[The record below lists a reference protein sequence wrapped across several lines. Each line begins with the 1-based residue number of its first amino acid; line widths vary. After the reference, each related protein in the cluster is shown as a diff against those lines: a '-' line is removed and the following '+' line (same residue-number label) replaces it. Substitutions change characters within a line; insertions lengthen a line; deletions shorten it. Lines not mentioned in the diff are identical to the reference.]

1 MKRIIN
7 HFMPTYLDYTSNDPD
22 IIYEIEKSRNFVVT
36 FLFLSFISSFTFI
49 FKTIKNG
56 SIENQ
61 YLTHLFIG
69 FFLLFIVHLN
79 KEYKKTTYYIQ
90 PFLLLI
96 INGFWL
102 LRLEHYQTILT
113 SISLLMLFM
122 PVLATYLFSNKY
134 AVLFCIAG
142 IGINFNTFVSYNL
155 PKMTEYTVQEVNSI
169 WMFYAFYNALIII
182 ITMFFIFKNNSE
194 KKWRDQLKKVLKE
207 DAHKNNLASIGE
219 LSAGISHEIN
229 NPLAIISYTN
239 KALMKQKDL
248 SEKEI
253 NMHNRIDDT
262 VKRIS
267 VLINSLL
274 KLSRSDYQ
282 ESDKT
287 EKLED
292 VINDVQNLISEK
304 IRFNNIKFEL
314 ILNSSKDLEVK
325 SQPFSQLLMNLYK
338 NAIDA
343 LEENEIKHPKIQTIV
358 YKEKDSLHI
367 FIKDNGKGFQNI
379 DNIEKIFT
387 PFFTTKEVGKG
398 TGLGLSLSHK
408 IVTSLDGTIKASN
421 DNGATFHIKIPLKY

>member
-1 MKRIIN
+1 MKKFIDY
-7 HFMPTYLDYTSNDPD
+7 FMPTYLDYTSNDPD
-22 IIYEIEKSRNFVVT
+22 MIYQIEKSRNFVTT
-36 FLFLSFISSFTFI
+36 FLFLSFLASFTFV

-56 SIENQ
+56 IVEQQ
-61 YLTHLFIG
+61 YLTHLFVG
-69 FFLLFIVHLN
+69 SLLLFIVYLN
-79 KEYKKTTYYIQ
+79 KKYEKTTFYVQ
-90 PFLLLI
+90 PFLLVI

-134 AVLFCIAG
+134 AILFCIAG
-142 IGINFNTFVSYNL
+142 IGINLNTFINYNL
-155 PKMTEYTVQEVNSI
+155 PNMVNYTTQEVNSL
-169 WMFYAFYNALIII
+169 WMFYAFYNALIIV

-194 KKWRDQLKKVLKE
+194 KKWRDQLKKVLRE
-207 DAHKNNLASIGE
+207 DVHKSNLASIGE

-239 KALMKQKDL
+239 KALMRQKDL
-248 SEKEI
+248 SEKEEK
-253 NMHNRIDDT
+253 MHNRIEET

-267 VLINSLL
+267 VITNSLL
-274 KLSRSDYQ
+274 KLSRSDLD
-282 ESDKT
+282 SDKT
-287 EKLED
+287 EKLEVVVED
-292 VINDVQNLISEK
+292 IENLISEK
-304 IRFNNIKFEL
+304 IRFNNIDFEL
-314 ILNSSKDLEVK
+314 MLNSSNNLEV
-325 SQPFSQLLMNLYK
+325 QSQLFGQLLINLYK

-343 LEENEIKHPKIQTIV
+343 LVDNDIKNPKIQTIA
-358 YKEKDSLHI
+358 YKEKDTLHL

-379 DNIEKIFT
+379 DNIEKIFD

-398 TGLGLSLSHK
+398 TGLGLSLCHK